1 MVLGWLFDKLRG
13 HCSGPRRDP
22 KLAASQRSGVKR
34 RSCCFRARLRGPP
47 PNTGNSSQTFT
58 PYRKLS
64 IPTPY
69 RIITIGC
76 EFALSRCELA
86 VKMEASISFGDLLP
100 VALVTKPTGISAI
113 YDLRYIRV
121 FIPRDLYTPS
131 YIRSIYKMRRRHV
144 ASMTLRT
151 SMRR

>member
-86 VKMEASISFGDLLP
+86 VKMEASIY
-100 VALVTKPTGISAI
+100 AI
-113 YDLRYIRV
+113 YE
-121 FIPRDLYTPS
+121 FLYTLYTYTLAIYEFLFPE
-131 YIRSIYKMRRRHV
+131 IR
-144 ASMTLRT
+144 
-151 SMRR
+151 

>member
-58 PYRKLS
+58 PYR
-64 IPTPY
+64 
-69 RIITIGC
+69 IITIGC

-86 VKMEASISFGDLLP
+86 VKMEASIY
-100 VALVTKPTGISAI
+100 AI
-113 YDLRYIRV
+113 YEFLFPEIR
-121 FIPRDLYTPS
+121 
-131 YIRSIYKMRRRHV
+131 
-144 ASMTLRT
+144 
-151 SMRR
+151 